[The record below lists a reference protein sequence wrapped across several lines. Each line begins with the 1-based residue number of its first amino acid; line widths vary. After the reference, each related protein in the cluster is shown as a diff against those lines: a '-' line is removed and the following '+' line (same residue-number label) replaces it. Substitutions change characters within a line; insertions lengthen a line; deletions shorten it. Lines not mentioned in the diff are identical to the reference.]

1 MVYRFWKLD
10 CVKLACAGVMLMHL
24 AACSSTIRYPRLASP
39 GTAGFQRHN
48 AEQFDPYPQNDMGPE
63 IVGGRPPD
71 YAVPVPEVQRAR
83 QGMPIGPW
91 REGPRY

>member
-1 MVYRFWKLD
+1 
-10 CVKLACAGVMLMHL
+10 MLHQFARL
-24 AACSSTIRYPRLASP
+24 VVVGLFLSQLTACSSTIRYPRLASP

-48 AEQFDPYPQNDMGPE
+48 AEQFDPYPPNDTGPE

-71 YAVPVPEVQRAR
+71 YAVQVPEVERSR

>member
-1 MVYRFWKLD
+1 MTRRS
-10 CVKLACAGVMLMHL
+10 VKNLVIILL
-24 AACSSTIRYPRLASP
+24 SIQLTACSSTIRRPRLASP
-39 GTAGFQRHN
+39 GTAPFQRHN

-71 YAVPVPEVQRAR
+71 YAVPVPEVERAR
-83 QGMPIGPW
+83 MGMPLGPW

>member
-1 MVYRFWKLD
+1 MRWFSLKLIGLGLLF
-10 CVKLACAGVMLMHL
+10 VQM
-24 AACSSTIRYPRLASP
+24 AACSSTIRHPRLASP

-71 YAVPVPEVQRAR
+71 YAVQVPEVERAR

>member
-1 MVYRFWKLD
+1 MRRNWLLFVSGTMAVTLF
-10 CVKLACAGVMLMHL
+10 AG
-24 AACSSTIRYPRLASP
+24 CSPTIRMPRLESP

-83 QGMPIGPW
+83 MGMPIGV
-91 REGPRY
+91 GHSGVRY

>member
-1 MVYRFWKLD
+1 MLLQPAKLTAIGLLLTQL
-10 CVKLACAGVMLMHL
+10 V
-24 AACSSTIRYPRLASP
+24 ACSSTIRKPRLASP
-39 GTAGFQRHN
+39 GTAPFQRHN

-71 YAVPVPEVQRAR
+71 YAVPVPEVERAR
-83 QGMPIGPW
+83 MGMPLGPL